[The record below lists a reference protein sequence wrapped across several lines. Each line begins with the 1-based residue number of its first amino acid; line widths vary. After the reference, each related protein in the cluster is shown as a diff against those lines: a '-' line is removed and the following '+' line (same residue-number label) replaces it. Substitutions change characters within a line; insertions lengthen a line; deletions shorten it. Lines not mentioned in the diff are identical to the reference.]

1 MENPVAT
8 VPARRLA
15 RSGGRSS
22 PPEPIGGAISLEKKF
37 VLALLAL
44 LVPSCALYAM
54 WERRRGNKIVVALQ
68 PGAAAAVGDL
78 LTTNVLV
85 TLSLAIVVAMIALV
99 MGHFMVLKP
108 LRQLVVMA
116 RAVGDGDF
124 ARRLHLQRDDDIG
137 RLADEMDATSDKL
150 EAAQR
155 AAEAHV
161 AALEQ
166 LRHSDRV
173 TTLGRLASS
182 VAHELGNP
190 INVIELRA
198 QMIATGATS
207 STADARQSATII
219 VEQTQRMTRI
229 ISEVLSFASRRPR
242 KKENVDVV
250 DVVRSAVALCAQ
262 TAKQRNVSVRLD
274 VPGTAVDIQGDRDR
288 LLQVV
293 LNLVINGVQAMSG
306 GVLTVS
312 VHDERR
318 APEGNPR
325 GSEEPYACIDVIDHG
340 VGIPT
345 ESLPRIFEPFFS
357 TKSAEEG
364 TGLGLSIAQ
373 GIAKEHDGWISVAS
387 EPGHGA
393 SFSVHL
399 PKANGVAHG
408 E

>member
-1 MENPVAT
+1 
-8 VPARRLA
+8 
-15 RSGGRSS
+15 
-22 PPEPIGGAISLEKKF
+22 
-37 VLALLAL
+37 
-44 LVPSCALYAM
+44 
-54 WERRRGNKIVVALQ
+54 
-68 PGAAAAVGDL
+68 
-78 LTTNVLV
+78 
-85 TLSLAIVVAMIALV
+85 
-99 MGHFMVLKP
+99 
-108 LRQLVVMA
+108 
-116 RAVGDGDF
+116 
-124 ARRLHLQRDDDIG
+124 
-137 RLADEMDATSDKL
+137 MDATSDKL

-155 AAEAHV
+155 AAEAHM

-190 INVIELRA
+190 LNVIALRA
-198 QMIATGATS
+198 QMIATDATS
-207 STADARQSATII
+207 SATHARQNATII

-242 KKENVDVV
+242 KKENVNVV
-250 DVVRSAVALCAQ
+250 DVVRSAVAYSTQ
-262 TAKQRNVSVRLD
+262 TAKQRNVSVKLD
-274 VPGTAVDIQGDRDR
+274 VPATAVDVQGDRDG

-293 LNLVINGVQAMSG
+293 LNLVINGAQAMNG

-312 VHDERR
+312 VHDERC
-318 APEGNPR
+318 APETNPE
-325 GSEEPYACIDVIDHG
+325 GSEEPYACIEVIDHG
-340 VGIPT
+340 VGIDK
-345 ESLPRIFEPFFS
+345 ELLSRIFEPFFS

-373 GIAKEHDGWISVAS
+373 GIAKEHDGWISVVS

-399 PKANGVAHG
+399 PRANGVAYG

>member
-1 MENPVAT
+1 LSSETAAT
-8 VPARRLA
+8 V
-15 RSGGRSS
+15 S
-22 PPEPIGGAISLEKKF
+22 
-37 VLALLAL
+37 
-44 LVPSCALYAM
+44 
-54 WERRRGNKIVVALQ
+54 
-68 PGAAAAVGDL
+68 DL
-78 LTTNVLV
+78 LTTNVLATIV
-85 TLSLAIVVAMIALV
+85 LASLVAVIALV
-99 MGHFMVLKP
+99 VGHFMVLKP

-116 RAVGDGDF
+116 RAVGNGDF
-124 ARRLHLQRDDDIG
+124 ARRLRLERSDDIG

-150 EAAQR
+150 EAGQR
-155 AAEAHV
+155 AAEAHM

-173 TTLGRLASS
+173 STLGRLASS

-190 INVIELRA
+190 LNVIQLRA
-198 QMIATGATS
+198 QMIAAGATN
-207 STADARQSATII
+207 DAQHDATII
-219 VEQTQRMTRI
+219 IEQTERMTRI

-250 DVVRSAVALCAQ
+250 DVVRSAVALSAQ

-274 VPGTAVDIQGDRDR
+274 VPATAMDIQGDRDR

-293 LNLVINGVQAMSG
+293 LNLVINGAQAMNG
-306 GVLTVS
+306 GVLRIS

-318 APEGNPR
+318 VPEGNPL

-340 VGIPT
+340 EGIT
-345 ESLPRIFEPFFS
+345 KESLPRIFEPFFS
-357 TKSAEEG
+357 TKSAEDG

-373 GIAKEHDGWISVAS
+373 GIAKEHDGWISVVS

-399 PKANGVAHG
+399 PKSNGIAHG
-408 E
+408 K